1 MPTHID
7 SVELL
12 PDASWR
18 QSFRR
23 QLLRWFRRNARDLP
37 WRHTKDPYAVWVSEI
52 MLQQTQVVTVKS
64 YFTRFLQRFPDIAS
78 LAAASDQE
86 VLRYWEGLGYYRRGR
101 SLHQAARKMMTEF
114 QGKFPRDPQTV
125 QELPGI
131 GRYTAGAILSIAFD
145 DRLPILETNSI
156 RLLSRLL
163 AYQGDTTRSA
173 GQKLLWA
180 FSEQLLPRR
189 NVGSFNQALME
200 VGSCV
205 CTPKNPDCANCP
217 VRKLCRARS
226 QELQEVI
233 PVVKQKMKY
242 QDLHEAAVVIRKSQ
256 KVLLRRCMTG
266 ERWEGLW
273 DFPRCEISSQKDHLL
288 RKEIEQKVRKLT
300 GVTIHIGDS
309 LATIKH
315 GVTRF
320 RITLECYEADV
331 LASSRSQ
338 ASSEQKWIPVSTLE
352 DYPLSVTGRK
362 ISRLIAES

>member
-12 PDASWR
+12 PDAVWR

-37 WRHTKDPYAVWVSEI
+37 WRQTRDPYAVWVSEI
-52 MLQQTQVVTVKS
+52 MLQQTQVLTVKS
-64 YFTRFLQRFPDIAS
+64 YFVRFLRRFPDIAT
-78 LAAASDQE
+78 LAAASEQE

-101 SLHQAARKMMTEF
+101 ALHQAAQRMMADFEG
-114 QGKFPRDPQTV
+114 QFPRDPQAV
-125 QELPGI
+125 QKLPGI

-173 GQKLLWA
+173 GQKLLWK

-200 VGSCV
+200 AGSCV
-205 CTPKNPDCANCP
+205 CTPKNPACSNCP

-226 QELQEVI
+226 QKLQEVI
-233 PVVKQKMKY
+233 PVVKQKTQY
-242 QDLHEAAVVIRKSQ
+242 RDLHEAAVVIWRGQ
-256 KVLLRRCMTG
+256 KVLLRRCTTG

-273 DFPRCEISSQKDHLL
+273 DFPRCEISDQKDHLL

-300 GVTIHIGDS
+300 GVTIRVGDS
-309 LATIKH
+309 LATIRH

-320 RITLECYEADV
+320 RIKLECYEAGV
-331 LASSRSQ
+331 LGSSRSQ
-338 ASSEQKWIPVSTLE
+338 VSLQQKWIPVAALE

-362 ISRLIAES
+362 ISRLISES